1 MPRTHLRWISL
12 LISMF
17 ILAALA
23 CNAANPQANG
33 ASSPA
38 TPPAE
43 LVQAAVAT
51 VQANLQAT
59 ASAQNVQAPTI
70 AAEVLNLNS
79 ALSVEQTLIDL
90 YKQVN
95 PAVVHIVS
103 PLGSGS
109 GFVFDSDGHIVTN
122 YHVVV
127 DTAEFEVIFSNGERR
142 IAAVIGADIDSDLA
156 VIEVEELPAGISP
169 IQLGNSNDIQV
180 GQFVATIGN
189 PFGEQGSMSLGIV
202 SGLGRSLS
210 SQRLGYSLPQ
220 VIQTDAPIN
229 PGNSGGPLLDLEGR
243 LLGVNTAIRT
253 TTGVSSGVGF
263 AIPVNAVHRIVP
275 ALIETGVYIYPY
287 MGIEVP
293 SRPLSLADYEQL
305 GLSQTTGAYVTAVRP
320 GSPADEAGLIGQQGP
335 GGDLI
340 IAVDDRPVLEFN
352 DLLSYLV
359 FETAVGQTIE
369 LTILRNGREMIIPL
383 TLGERP

>member
-1 MPRTHLRWISL
+1 MPRIHLRLIL
-12 LISMF
+12 FFISMLL
-17 ILAALA
+17 LAALA
-23 CNAANPQANG
+23 CNVVAPQTTSTNP
-33 ASSPA
+33 SA
-38 TPPAE
+38 TLPPE

-51 VQANLQAT
+51 VRAELQTSLPAG
-59 ASAQNVQAPTI
+59 N
-70 AAEVLNLNS
+70 
-79 ALSVEQTLIDL
+79 EQTPAISAGSDSLGAPLNMEATLIEL
-90 YKQVN
+90 YKRVN
-95 PAVVHIVS
+95 PAVVHIIS

-109 GFVFDSDGHIVTN
+109 GFVFDDDGHIVTN

-127 DTAEFEVIFSNGERR
+127 DTAEFEVIFSDGQRR
-142 IAAVIGADIDSDLA
+142 TAAVIGSDIDSDLA
-156 VIEVEELPAGISP
+156 VIDVDDLPASVTP
-169 IQLGNSNDIQV
+169 IALGDSNDIEV

-189 PFGEQGSMSLGIV
+189 PFGEQGSMSLGII
-202 SGLGRSLS
+202 SGLGRSLA

-220 VIQTDAPIN
+220 VVQTDAPIN

-263 AIPVNAVHRIVP
+263 AIPVNAVRRIVP
-275 ALIETGVYIYPY
+275 TLIETGTYVYPY

-293 SRPLSLADYEQL
+293 SQPLSLADYEEL
-305 GLSQTTGAYVTAVRP
+305 GLPQTSGAYVTGVRP
-320 GSPADEAGLIGQQGP
+320 ETPADEAGLIGQQGP

-340 IAVDDRPVLEFN
+340 IAVDGRPVLEFN

-359 FETAVGQTIE
+359 FETTVGQTIE
-369 LTILRNGREMIIPL
+369 LTILRNGQEMTIPL